1 MGRSYRDR
9 IAWQKAIKFVTQR
22 DLKYL
27 QPTKADALIAAADD
41 LGRALN
47 GLIASIKN
55 RAGPAGLT
63 EN

>member
-1 MGRSYRDR
+1 MRRSYRDL
-9 IAWQKAIKFVTQR
+9 IAWQKAIKFVTER

-27 QPTKADALIAAADD
+27 QSAKADALIAAADD

-55 RAGPAGLT
+55 RAA
-63 EN
+63 